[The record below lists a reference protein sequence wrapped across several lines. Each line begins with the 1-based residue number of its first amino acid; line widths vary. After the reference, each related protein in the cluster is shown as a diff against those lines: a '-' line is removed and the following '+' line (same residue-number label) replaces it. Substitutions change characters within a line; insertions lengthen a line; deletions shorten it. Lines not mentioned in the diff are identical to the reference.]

1 MWLVYPTIL
10 PELVKRGTDD
20 LENATIRLVPA
31 FYTLFLPT
39 QILLGAGQDDGRAGG
54 EGLGTCW
61 EIRISLERGLWGLG
75 WGGQKRHTSDKNMI
89 PHARSG
95 LSKYVPLMALRG
107 ASSVAWVA

>member
-39 QILLGAGQDDGRAGG
+39 QILLGAGQDNGRAGG
-54 EGLGTCW
+54 GGLGTCW
-61 EIRISLERGLWGLG
+61 EIRIIPGAMSMGFVLG
-75 WGGQKRHTSDKNMI
+75 WTG
-89 PHARSG
+89 AA
-95 LSKYVPLMALRG
+95 YLR
-107 ASSVAWVA
+107 

>member
-1 MWLVYPTIL
+1 MTWGAPPYVLF
-10 PELVKRGTDD
+10 R
-20 LENATIRLVPA
+20 A

-39 QILLGAGQDDGRAGG
+39 ILLGAGQENGRAGR

-75 WGGQKRHTSDKNMI
+75 WGGQKRHTSDKNII

-95 LSKYVPLMALRG
+95 SQSTFP
-107 ASSVAWVA
+107 S

>member
-20 LENATIRLVPA
+20 LGNATIRLVPA

-39 QILLGAGQDDGRAGG
+39 QILLGAGQDDGGTGG

-61 EIRISLERGLWGLG
+61 EIRIILE
-75 WGGQKRHTSDKNMI
+75 
-89 PHARSG
+89 ARSMG
-95 LSKYVPLMALRG
+95 IVPGWTEAAYLR
-107 ASSVAWVA
+107 